1 MKHTEETLA
10 FIDKLR
16 AKGVTRVE
24 FSGDDIS
31 ALDFGPT
38 PDDGEQ
44 NTTAEASQVAAP
56 YEAAI
61 KQMHAGRFQRGTS

>member
-1 MKHTEETLA
+1 MKPDEAVDLA
-10 FIDKLR
+10 RKLR
-16 AKGVTRVE
+16 AEGVTRVE
-24 FSGDDIS
+24 FNGEEIS
-31 ALDFGPT
+31 ALDFGAV

-44 NTTAEASQVAAP
+44 NTTAEADQVAAP